1 MKLLK
6 KKRLMVAALAVALG
20 LAVYLNFYL
29 TESPAL
35 STGTDAT
42 QQKDDANLGDATF
55 VGTGVSEPSEEA
67 SYFDEAR
74 IKRTAAREEALS
86 IIQEVLDSAQASAD
100 AKAQATQRA
109 TAIARNMVSLY
120 GMSDE
125 LGLMAPASIQN
136 QYLDNQ
142 SYLDCSQETAA
153 IIDKTVQKILNQ
165 CYADAKQLLE
175 SNRAL
180 LDEIAEYL
188 LLKETI
194 TGEELMKFVGADK
207 AKVETTVSADEND
220 FAE

>member
-74 IKRTAAREEALS
+74 VKRTAAREEALS

-100 AKAQATQRA
+100 DKAQATQRA
-109 TAIARNMVSLY
+109 TAIAENVL
-120 GMSDE
+120 
-125 LGLMAPASIQN
+125 Q
-136 QYLDNQ
+136 
-142 SYLDCSQETAA
+142 
-153 IIDKTVQKILNQ
+153 
-165 CYADAKQLLE
+165 E
-175 SNRAL
+175 SNI
-180 LDEIAEYL
+180 ENL
-188 LLKETI
+188 LLAK
-194 TGEELMKFVGADK
+194 GFADSVVYIDGNRCSVVVQ
-207 AKVETTVSADEND
+207 ADNLQQQESLQILQIVVSQSAVEANQVQIVA
-220 FAE
+220 ARA